1 MKIAVYG
8 ANGNIGTQIVA
19 EAVRRGHEVTAIT
32 RSGTEVEGATS
43 VRGDLADAAEF
54 SAIAGDHDV
63 VVISLG
69 PSRTGEPAS
78 LLVDAH
84 RAVVNSAPTSRIFVV
99 GGAGSLVVGDTL
111 LKDTPDFPDAYK
123 PSAAI
128 MTEVLDVYQA
138 STGIDWTVLSPA
150 PMIGPGERTGTYTV
164 GTNSP
169 VGENISQEDFAVAV
183 LDELETPQHR
193 SARFTVA
200 N

>member
-1 MKIAVYG
+1 VKIAVYG
-8 ANGNIGTQIVA
+8 ATGNIGTQIVA
-19 EAVRRGHEVTAIT
+19 EALRRGHTVTGIS
-32 RSGTEVEGATS
+32 RSGTEVEGVTA
-43 VRGDLADAAEF
+43 VRADLADTAMF
-54 SAIAGDHDV
+54 STIAGEHDA

-84 RAVVNSAPTSRIFVV
+84 RAIVNSAPTSRVFVV

-123 PSAAI
+123 PSAKI

-138 STGIDWTVLSPA
+138 SSGVDWTVLSPA
-150 PMIGPGERTGTYTV
+150 PMIGPGARTGSYTV
-164 GTNSP
+164 GSNSP
-169 VGENISQEDFAVAV
+169 VGESISQEDFAVAV
-183 LDELETPQHR
+183 LDELEKPQHR
-193 SARFTVA
+193 GARFTVA

>member
-1 MKIAVYG
+1 MKIAIYG
-8 ANGNIGTQIVA
+8 ANGNIGMQIVA

-43 VRGDLADAAEF
+43 VRGDLGDIAEF
-54 SAIAGDHDV
+54 SGIAGSHDV

-69 PSRTGEPAS
+69 PSRTGEPHS

-111 LKDTPDFPDAYK
+111 LKDTPNFPEAFK
-123 PSAAI
+123 PTAKT

-138 STGIDWTVLSPA
+138 SAGVDWTVLSPA
-150 PMIGPGERTGTYTV
+150 PMIGPGQRTGSYKT

-169 VGENISQEDFAVAV
+169 AGEIISQEDFAVAV
-183 LDELETPQHR
+183 LDELENPQHR
-193 SARFTVA
+193 GARFTVA

>member
-1 MKIAVYG
+1 MKIAIYG

-32 RSGTEVEGATS
+32 RSGTDVEGAAS
-43 VRGDLADAAEF
+43 VRGDLADTAEF
-54 SAIAGDHDV
+54 SAIAGNHDV

-69 PSRTGEPAS
+69 PSRTGEPHS

-84 RAVVNSAPTSRIFVV
+84 RGVVKSAPSSRIFVV

-111 LKDTPDFPDAYK
+111 LKDTPDFPDAFK
-123 PSAAI
+123 PTAKT

-138 STGIDWTVLSPA
+138 SAGIDWTVLSPA
-150 PMIGPGERTGTYTV
+150 PMIGPGQRTGSYKT

-183 LDELETPQHR
+183 LDELENPQHR
-193 SARFTVA
+193 GARFTVA

>member
-1 MKIAVYG
+1 
-8 ANGNIGTQIVA
+8 
-19 EAVRRGHEVTAIT
+19 
-32 RSGTEVEGATS
+32 
-43 VRGDLADAAEF
+43 
-54 SAIAGDHDV
+54 
-63 VVISLG
+63 
-69 PSRTGEPAS
+69 
-78 LLVDAH
+78 
-84 RAVVNSAPTSRIFVV
+84 VNSAPTTRIFVV

-111 LKDTPDFPDAYK
+111 LKDTPDFPDAFK
-123 PSAAI
+123 PSAKT

-183 LDELETPQHR
+183 LDELENPQHR
-193 SARFTVA
+193 GARFTVA